1 LRIGILGGT
10 FDPVHLGHLRI
21 AEEIGEDL
29 GLDKV
34 YLVPGG
40 KPPHKKNHR
49 VSSFKD
55 RLTMA
60 QLAIEGTERLGVL
73 DLEGRRQGLSYSIET
88 LQELHQ
94 RFTSETEFFFLIG
107 TDAFLDIKTWKEY
120 QKLFHYAR
128 FVVFRR
134 PGSPKQD
141 LDIFLDSLGL
151 ELTKSETVNHYE
163 GTSGKTVIMREI
175 TPLHISSSAIRR
187 MVGEERSI
195 RFLVPNPVRDYI
207 LKRGL
212 YRSNG
217 DA

>member
-1 LRIGILGGT
+1 LRIGLLGGT

-29 GLDKV
+29 MLDKV

-40 KPPHKKNHR
+40 NPPHKKNHS

-60 QLAIEGTERLGVL
+60 QLAIEGTERFDVL
-73 DLEGRRQGLSYSIET
+73 DLEGQRQGLSYSIET
-88 LQELHQ
+88 LRELHQ
-94 RFTSETEFFFLIG
+94 RFDSGTEIYFLIG

-120 QKLFHYAR
+120 KNLFNYAH
-128 FVVFRR
+128 FVIFRR
-134 PGSPKQD
+134 PGFPTQD
-141 LDIFLDSLGL
+141 LDIFLNSLGI
-151 ELTKSETVNHYE
+151 ELTKSDRVNHYE
-163 GTSGKTVIMREI
+163 VTSGKTIIMQEVSS
-175 TPLHISSSAIRR
+175 LYISSTAIRR
-187 MVGEERSI
+187 MVGERRSI
-195 RFLVPNPVRDYI
+195 RFLVPNSVRDYI

-212 YRSNG
+212 YSSNG